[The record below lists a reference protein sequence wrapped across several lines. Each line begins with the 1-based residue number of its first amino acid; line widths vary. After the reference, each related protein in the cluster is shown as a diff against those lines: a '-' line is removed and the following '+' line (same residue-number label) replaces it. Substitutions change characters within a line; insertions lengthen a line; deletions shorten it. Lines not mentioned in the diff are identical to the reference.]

1 MHCTK
6 NVDQFVA
13 LGCFLRFCRLGI
25 SLTHYTFAF
34 SILFFHV
41 NVVSKDNKCPI
52 GSAIN
57 SRVIN
62 MSREVFRPAVFAGGI
77 LFSKGFHR
85 SVVSDI
91 VVDLNC
97 PNH

>member
-13 LGCFLRFCRLGI
+13 LGCFLRFCRLDI

-34 SILFFHV
+34 SILY
-41 NVVSKDNKCPI
+41 VVSKDNKCPI